1 MAQKRER
8 EREIDNLQ
16 YLPPATDKD
25 QKRMFCSLRLPER
38 ERVMNVRRSNGVD
51 ELGLLKKDLTDTRLK
66 SILKKFI
73 DINVLLWW
81 W

>member
-51 ELGLLKKDLTDTRLK
+51 ELGLLKMDLTDTRLK